1 VPAET
6 VRQARSY
13 LARLDAF
20 AREGDGQHDLFAAD
34 VPAHDEGA
42 ARTREIAER
51 LARLDPDAL
60 SPREALDA
68 LYELKRLASGA

>member
-1 VPAET
+1 

-20 AREGDGQHDLFAAD
+20 ARAGDGQHDLFARRSRRT
-34 VPAHDEGA
+34 DEGA

-68 LYELKRLASGA
+68 LYELKRIASGT